1 MWLAALL
8 SFPCAQAFD
17 EPATD
22 SSAVLSPSLCFASAT
37 HTSAV
42 QLQLAEHN
50 QPYFH
55 KRMNLSLRLRWE
67 SLMKNTPELSV
78 LCLSVTGTEYICMD
92 GWWSYEAYKGEERKK
107 ALILA
112 RTTTTGRAFWYH
124 QHYQQQHP
132 ITLVETS
139 TAPDCVTGQWVKST
153 HLLLTSSLLHTN
165 TVYGP
170 KSIISTSKLAI
181 FHIILFN
188 VLNN

>member
-1 MWLAALL
+1 MTCSSPLL
-8 SFPCAQAFD
+8 SLCSSIWWASNRQLRSTQPLTVLCQCHAHLCSSAAVSWAQPTILPQKD
-17 EPATD
+17 EPKPEPEMREPDEEHTWTECP
-22 SSAVLSPSLCFASAT
+22 LSFCYRHWIHL
-37 HTSAV
+37 
-42 QLQLAEHN
+42 
-50 QPYFH
+50 YG
-55 KRMNLSLRLRWE
+55 W
-67 SLMKNTPELSV
+67 LMKLWSV
-78 LCLSVTGTEYICMD
+78 LR
-92 GWWSYEAYKGEERKK
+92 GEVKK
-107 ALILA
+107 TLILA
-112 RTTTTGRAFWYH
+112 RTKTTGRAFWYH

-139 TAPDCVTGQWVKST
+139 TAPDCVTGQRVKST